1 MAREIELKFE
11 AAPGA
16 RNLIL
21 DTGVLDGAK
30 ARRTRQETIYFDT
43 KSGSV
48 RRRGFSLRIR
58 RSGKKWV
65 QTVKHRTDSPAGLF
79 SRDEWEVEVRGP
91 ELDFDAVDKT
101 PLGRFL
107 TPSLRKKLRPF
118 VRTSFERTTWRL
130 SRGASRIDVTLDE
143 GEVAAGGSEMPIVE
157 LELELGRGDR
167 DALFELAEQVGR
179 VVPLRLGV
187 LSKAERGFGIA
198 DGRFDKAAKAEPVR
212 LTGDM
217 KVCDAFAAAAHSCL
231 RHFRLNEPLVLARRD
246 APALHQARVAV
257 RRLRSALS
265 LFRPVISDWEY
276 ERMREDLRWLAGALG
291 EARNL
296 DVLLARLPSR
306 KVRRGSAAKI
316 ERAREAAYDKVLEV
330 LDSARSRR
338 LMLDLIRWFETGGWR
353 ARRRAT
359 KPLEGFAAEQLAR
372 RWTRVLKRSSD
383 LAGEDAETL
392 HRLRLDI
399 KKLRYSAE
407 FLSGVWADRAGQAKA
422 KAFIDALADL
432 QDRLGELND
441 AETARDLVGGLGL
454 GARAQVALTGGT
466 DGDASTSEATLAA
479 AIDARRRLVE
489 AAGYWTAAS

>member
-11 AAPGA
+11 AGPGA

-30 ARRTRQETIYFDT
+30 ARRTPQETIYFDT

-79 SRDEWEVEVRGP
+79 SRDEWEVAVTGP
-91 ELDFDAVDKT
+91 ELDFDEIGKT
-101 PLGRFL
+101 PLGRWL
-107 TPSLRKKLRPF
+107 TPGVRRKLRPV
-118 VRTSFERTTWRL
+118 VRTSFDRTTWRL
-130 SRGASRIDVTLDE
+130 SRGANRIEVTLDE
-143 GEVAAGGSEMPIVE
+143 GEVAAGGSELPLVE
-157 LELELGRGDR
+157 LELELRRGEPG
-167 DALFELAEQVGR
+167 ALFELAEQVAR

-212 LTGDM
+212 LTADM
-217 KVCDAFAAAAHSCL
+217 SVGDAFAAAAHSCL

-246 APALHQARVAV
+246 PAALHQARVAI

-296 DVLLARLPSR
+296 DVLLGRVKSR
-306 KVRRGSAAKI
+306 KIGKGSAAKI
-316 ERAREAAYDKVLEV
+316 GRAREAAYDTVLDV

-353 ARRRAT
+353 SRARAE
-359 KPLEGFAAEQLAR
+359 KPLGRFAAAQLER
-372 RWTRVLKRSSD
+372 RWRRVLKRSAD
-383 LAGEDAETL
+383 LAGDDAETL
-392 HRLRLDI
+392 HTLRLDI
-399 KKLRYSAE
+399 KKMRYSAE
-407 FLSGVWADRAGQAKA
+407 FLSAVWEGTAAAA
-422 KAFIDALADL
+422 TTAFIGALADL

-441 AETARDLVGGLGL
+441 LETARDLVGGLGL
-454 GARAQVALTGGT
+454 GSRAEAELAGEAG
-466 DGDASTSEATLAA
+466 AEATRPEDTLSA
-479 AIDARRRLVE
+479 AIEARQRLVE
-489 AAGYWTAAS
+489 AAGYWRQA